1 MTNRYIN
8 SAGVYDNKLGISN
21 AALLERVEYET
32 STIRQAEI
40 ISGKVELQAKGF
52 GLDRQKAIHHHLFE
66 QVYGWAGQ
74 VRTIPLAKRME
85 NGMYGVFASPD
96 SIEEKWKSLEKQT
109 EAFVQAKG
117 LSFEQKREAL
127 VDIFVQANHIHAFP
141 EGNGRCLQTFM
152 KLLAREQGVD
162 LDYGAV
168 NTRRWNHASAVSALH
183 GDREIRDGENFLVR
197 HAPDDGPIREVFSE
211 MARPSPQSMR
221 QKIMD
226 AARGVQVRLAALSGK
241 KADRLAPVSAPAS
254 AWGPEQERRA
264 ASLDG
269 LRARATGPLLTFA
282 QAGAEAIK
290 AAGSAARVDWRQVE
304 DAAMATSLRQDQQP
318 AEDVF
323 RSIAQASPAA
333 VTQSQ
338 QAGLRERVDAAA
350 QRLHTVQRTPPD
362 PGPSPQ

>member
-8 SAGVYDNKLGISN
+8 SAGVYDNKLGIRN

-40 ISGKVELQAKGF
+40 ISGKVELQARGF

-66 QVYGWAGQ
+66 QIYGWAGQ

-152 KLLAREQGVD
+152 TLLAREQGVD

-197 HAPDDGPIREVFSE
+197 HAPDAGPIRDIFAE

-241 KADRLAPVSAPAS
+241 KADRLPHAPAS

-269 LRARATGPLLTFA
+269 LQARATGPLLTFA

-304 DAAMATSLRQDQQP
+304 DAAMATSLQRDRQS

-323 RSIAQASPAA
+323 RSIAQASPAV
-333 VTQSQ
+333 VTQAQ
-338 QAGLRERVDAAA
+338 QAALRDRVDAAA
-350 QRLHTVQRTPPD
+350 QRVQASQRPPPD